1 MAVYRAFA
9 EPGAM
14 ERWLPPDNMT
24 GQMLRFDFREGGSYW
39 MRLVYADPGQGKSA
53 EEYDEVEVRLT
64 RLEEGQRIEQE
75 VVFESQDPAFS
86 GVMRMTWIFQPAGKG
101 TQVTVR
107 AENVPEGV
115 RSEDHQVAM
124 NSSLEKLAKYLEGSI
139 RRGGGGYEER

>member
-24 GQMLRFDFREGGSYW
+24 GQMLRFDFREGGSYR

-64 RLEEGQRIEQE
+64 RL
-75 VVFESQDPAFS
+75 
-86 GVMRMTWIFQPAGKG
+86 
-101 TQVTVR
+101 
-107 AENVPEGV
+107 
-115 RSEDHQVAM
+115 
-124 NSSLEKLAKYLEGSI
+124 
-139 RRGGGGYEER
+139 GGGTKNRAGGSVREPGSRVLRRHAHDLDLPARR